1 MTLLYALDLAL
12 SLTEMA
18 LNVYGPIGI
27 LLWKI
32 EENTPISV
40 AIIKSINW

>member
-32 EENTPISV
+32 ENIPISV